1 MSRRARGY
9 PERCDAR
16 RHRLRSSDLSRTLKT
31 CPQKPL
37 RIHNIAGKRDHFCV
51 GFANQ
56 FESVRIGSIRFESDR
71 VDLTGLLNGGPSTLW
86 ASRILTSRVSL
97 TAFACACARASP
109 TVSWAVC
116 APVGRIIC
124 RKAVRTTP
132 FSLVL
137 PLSPRSGRAL
147 AYRRGAQIRT
157 FPRALVFSAHPF
169 HGADGGLS
177 VRPGFVSGCTPSS
190 P

>member
-1 MSRRARGY
+1 
-9 PERCDAR
+9 
-16 RHRLRSSDLSRTLKT
+16 LRPA
-31 CPQKPL
+31 C
-37 RIHNIAGKRDHFCV
+37 
-51 GFANQ
+51 ANQ
-56 FESVRIGSIRFESDR
+56 FDSIRFDSIRFDSIRFESVR

-97 TAFACACARASP
+97 TGFACACARASP

-132 FSLVL
+132 FSLAL

-147 AYRRGAQIRT
+147 AYRRGAQSGLSRALSCSARIRSMAQMGASA
-157 FPRALVFSAHPF
+157 FDQVSSQVAHHRVHDWCKNAGGVLLPRAPRCAGASGDLFATDPLVKN
-169 HGADGGLS
+169 
-177 VRPGFVSGCTPSS
+177 V
-190 P
+190 